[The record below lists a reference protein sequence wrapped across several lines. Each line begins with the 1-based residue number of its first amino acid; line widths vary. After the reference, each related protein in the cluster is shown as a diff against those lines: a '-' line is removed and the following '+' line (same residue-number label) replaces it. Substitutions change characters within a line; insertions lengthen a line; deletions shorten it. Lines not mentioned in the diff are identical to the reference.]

1 MVHRFMELRGM
12 PVQVRDQAV
21 GEVVDL
27 ILDPTGGTVLGFEVR
42 SRGGRSWFLPLP
54 LTMIPNGSIVVA
66 SPLHLIDDLEYY
78 RHRGRTVSWPQAESL
93 SMELAG
99 GRVVTAAP

>member
-1 MVHRFMELRGM
+1 
-12 PVQVRDQAV
+12 
-21 GEVVDL
+21 
-27 ILDPTGGTVLGFEVR
+27 
-42 SRGGRSWFLPLP
+42 
-54 LTMIPNGSIVVA
+54 MIPKGSIVVA